1 MGRIGNLHSKLYYAT
16 CLLGADFRPHWWA
29 APRRL
34 GIRIARG
41 VGGSW
46 PSNHVWEPQGKWTH
60 ESSLLGSCQRGFQLS
75 RDPNTP
81 ETCLQRHFCLCHA
94 TNQRQVSLFLS
105 ISLGPK
111 VSCGWPIGE
120 VTPRQGWAP
129 LWLPLSCQLASSSPF
144 HSLSLSGAACI
155 NLIC

>member
-1 MGRIGNLHSKLYYAT
+1 MGQIGDLHSKLYYAT
-16 CLLGADFRPHWWA
+16 CLLGVDFQPHWWA

-34 GIRIARG
+34 GIRIAWG
-41 VGGSW
+41 EGAGGRVWNW
-46 PSNHVWEPQGKWTH
+46 PSNHLWEPQGKWTH

-120 VTPRQGWAP
+120 AVRQGWAP
-129 LWLPLSCQLASSSPF
+129 LWLPLSCQLASPF
-144 HSLSLSGAACI
+144 ALSLAACI